1 MILGACKIMNVFRI
15 WEFSTKQYFSYLA
28 VGNIC
33 RTPHSGTVFHHCN
46 NIVQGRKIKEK
57 GLKMYQ
63 QFNVINEHQANG
75 NPCKLTM
82 SNWHLYNVYL
92 WILSWLC
99 NVDNS
104 LKLRP
109 HSAHSYLKA
118 QVINYSLRETLNA
131 YFIHHYGFSSV
142 W

>member
-1 MILGACKIMNVFRI
+1 MR
-15 WEFSTKQYFSYLA
+15 
-28 VGNIC
+28 
-33 RTPHSGTVFHHCN
+33 VFHKIIFFLPRC
-46 NIVQGRKIKEK
+46 RKHLPHTSQRNGFSPLQRHRKMKEK

-75 NPCKLTM
+75 YPCKLT
-82 SNWHLYNVYL
+82 SYNVYL

-118 QVINYSLRETLNA
+118 QAINYSLKDPLNA

-142 W
+142 